1 MKDLYQKIL
10 NKPEIFRQRLAY
22 GITAFLGIIMFAIWL
37 SQTTLIMRETF
48 RVDKEKEDVL
58 DQLKKNAPSLQK
70 EQMKVPE
77 NPFEINSGNSSDN
90 TGFEATTNNNQT
102 LEEKT
107 TNGPNTIKGLEIL
120 EEPTTDSENL
130 SSEDKNIP
138 LADQEI
144 METPSQEITEE
155 NVLPAQ

>member
-58 DQLKKNAPSLQK
+58 DQLKKNARLI
-70 EQMKVPE
+70 V
-77 NPFEINSGNSSDN
+77 
-90 TGFEATTNNNQT
+90 
-102 LEEKT
+102 
-107 TNGPNTIKGLEIL
+107 
-120 EEPTTDSENL
+120 
-130 SSEDKNIP
+130 
-138 LADQEI
+138 
-144 METPSQEITEE
+144 
-155 NVLPAQ
+155 